1 LSAATVRNIKN
12 LSAGT
17 LQSDS
22 RRKVQKI
29 SGDFSK
35 LKTKVDDEIA
45 FITEQM
51 ETQAPRQQKQETFET
66 SQITAIPYEDDL
78 AEERV
83 GLLAR
88 QTQVDAIDN
97 EVDFMSNMINDRDQ
111 EIVHIQGQMAQVNEI
126 MKDLADLVNEQGQMI
141 DNIETNVEHTHQN
154 TTEAVSEV
162 SKAAKYQK
170 KARNKLCILAIGTV
184 VAVLIVIIVVVIF
197 IKKK

>member
-1 LSAATVRNIKN
+1 
-12 LSAGT
+12 
-17 LQSDS
+17 
-22 RRKVQKI
+22 
-29 SGDFSK
+29 
-35 LKTKVDDEIA
+35 
-45 FITEQM
+45 M